1 MIYRFGEFLLDT
13 SRRELQHSGE
23 FQSLEPQV
31 FDLLAYLV
39 EHHERVVSRDE
50 MLRAI
55 GAGQFVT
62 DGLLSTRL
70 SSARRAIGDDG
81 REQRFIRTF
90 RRRGL
95 RFVAAVTKVAEAIEP
110 AKITN
115 AEMAD
120 VPIPVPAGHPRT
132 AWHVLAAFGAIF
144 MSDATQVEQ
153 LAQEISCAIIV
164 GLSALI

>member
-1 MIYRFGEFLLDT
+1 VIYSFGECLLDT
-13 SRRELQHSGE
+13 CRRELRHKGE

-31 FDLLAYLV
+31 FDLIAYLV

-50 MLRAI
+50 MLQAI
-55 GAGQFVT
+55 GAGQFVS

-81 REQRFIRTF
+81 RDQRLIRTF

-95 RFVAAVTKVAEAIEP
+95 RFVGAVTKVTEPIEP
-110 AKITN
+110 AKFTIP
-115 AEMAD
+115 EKAD
-120 VPIPVPAGHPRT
+120 VPAPAPAAHPRN
-132 AWHVLAAFGAIF
+132 AGHVLAAFGAIL
-144 MSDATQVEQ
+144 MSDAMEFEQ
-153 LAQEISCAIIV
+153 LAQEISSAIIV

>member
-1 MIYRFGEFLLDT
+1 MIYRFGECLLDT
-13 SRRELQHSGE
+13 RRRELRHNGE

-31 FDLLAYLV
+31 FDLVAYLV
-39 EHHERVVSRDE
+39 EHHERVVGRDE

-81 REQRFIRTF
+81 REQRLIRTF
-90 RRRGL
+90 RGRGL
-95 RFVAAVTKVAEAIEP
+95 RFIAAVTKVTQAIEP

-115 AEMAD
+115 QEKAD
-120 VPIPVPAGHPRT
+120 VPSRARAGHPPI
-132 AWHVLAAFGAIF
+132 AWQVVAAFGAIF
-144 MSDATQVEQ
+144 MSDATEVEQ
-153 LAQEISCAIIV
+153 LAQEISTAIIV

>member
-1 MIYRFGEFLLDT
+1 VIYRFGEFLLDT
-13 SRRELQHSGE
+13 CRRELRRSGE

-31 FDLLAYLV
+31 FDLVAYLV

-50 MLRAI
+50 TLRAI

-81 REQRFIRTF
+81 REQRLIRTF

-95 RFVAAVTKVAEAIEP
+95 RFVAAVTKVTQETEP

-115 AEMAD
+115 PDKAD
-120 VPIPVPAGHPRT
+120 VPIPAPAGHSRT
-132 AWHVLAAFGAIF
+132 ARHILAAFGAIF

-153 LAQEISCAIIV
+153 LAQEISSAIIV